1 MKELEK
7 GEVREFLR
15 ELSKLSRRHKI
26 VIGGCGCCGSPFLS
40 PMSKD
45 DGRYEVDSKDFDGLH
60 WKKDNDER
68 A

>member
-7 GEVREFLR
+7 DSVREFLR

-26 VIGGCGCCGSPFLS
+26 SIGGCGCCGSPSLS
-40 PMSKD
+40 AMRKGV
-45 DGRYEVDSKDFDGLH
+45 GRYEVTQDFDGLH
-60 WKKDNDER
+60 WKRDDES